1 LQSPVHHPCFLWTD
15 HCTTKLG
22 VTGLRKFIIPV
33 RLYDLLDQQEQLARQ
48 TQVSLQIVSDLR
60 HTRESCS
67 SYRMTTLL
75 IRLHISICLLIHG
88 VAYAGHEH
96 THTNVLIY
104 IEYPEF
110 ECHVNTSPRI
120 QSCRR
125 KCVNPTKMI
134 LQWLVS
140 SLDR

>member
-1 LQSPVHHPCFLWTD
+1 MQDTNIH
-15 HCTTKLG
+15 
-22 VTGLRKFIIPV
+22 IQM
-33 RLYDLLDQQEQLARQ
+33 Y
-48 TQVSLQIVSDLR
+48 
-60 HTRESCS
+60 S
-67 SYRMTTLL
+67 S
-75 IRLHISICLLIHG
+75 
-88 VAYAGHEH
+88 
-96 THTNVLIY
+96 N

-110 ECHVNTSPRI
+110 ECHVNTSPPI